1 MLYPLFLSFSRKEK
15 GRTIVIEMIDIR
27 FQHVARIRRQSHSA
41 DSCTAATLSFS
52 VGSSMTTV

>member
-15 GRTIVIEMIDIR
+15 GRTIEVIDIR
-27 FQHVARIRRQSHSA
+27 FQHVVRIRRQSHSA